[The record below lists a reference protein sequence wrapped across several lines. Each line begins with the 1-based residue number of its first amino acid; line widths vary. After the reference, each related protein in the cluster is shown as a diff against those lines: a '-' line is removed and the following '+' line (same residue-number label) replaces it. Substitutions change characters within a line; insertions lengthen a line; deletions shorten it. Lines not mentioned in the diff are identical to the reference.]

1 MKKLYD
7 IRIFLHLNDKGDES
21 ERTVAEAD
29 AVPLDAVVDFIKE
42 YVSGNYEVTVREA
55 DLC

>member
-7 IRIFLHLNDKGDES
+7 IRIFLHYLNDKGDES

-29 AVPLDAVVDFIKE
+29 AVPLDAVIDFIKE
-42 YVSGNYEVTVREA
+42 YVSGNYEVTVKESK
-55 DLC
+55 